1 MRSPMSEPPGPIR
14 PLSALPFVD
23 GCREYASKSYSPSTA
38 ERRVKSAGGRCPE
51 TEESRAAT

>member
-23 GCREYASKSYSPSTA
+23 GCRGYASKSYSPSTT
-38 ERRVKSAGGRCPE
+38 ERRVKSAGGRYPE
-51 TEESRAAT
+51 TEESCGAS